1 MINRFNIYCFLFVNC
16 GPNSQHHKSA
26 IARAICIIKVLN
38 LPLPF
43 ACEFGALA
51 AVAVIVVVA
60 KSAGSRPQVCN
71 CCCCC

>member
-16 GPNSQHHKSA
+16 NPNAQNHKSA

-51 AVAVIVVVA
+51 SAVVVVA
-60 KSAGSRPQVCN
+60 KSAGSRPQVWN